1 MIWNSIKKG
10 VKVSS
15 CDVKHTVDVVWEDV
29 IVVLALCGWPPVRN
43 ASEPAAWPSWSPSER
58 TAGCSGASS
67 DGNADQQVDR
77 CLQTLRQLCG
87 GFAGGA
93 EAHNGR

>member
-29 IVVLALCGWPPVRN
+29 QDVIVV
-43 ASEPAAWPSWSPSER
+43 
-58 TAGCSGASS
+58 
-67 DGNADQQVDR
+67 
-77 CLQTLRQLCG
+77 
-87 GFAGGA
+87 
-93 EAHNGR
+93 